1 LRLVTFS
8 ISGEDRIGVYTDSGV
23 VDLRSGAEKY
33 LGFANQSIF
42 ADMRTLLSS
51 GDSGMSWAK
60 EIVVTALKNE
70 GTSSTLVQHGYK
82 LKAPIMRPDKIICP
96 AVNYLEHGK
105 EGGVL
110 PPSEPYLFGKFV
122 NSIVGPDDPVVIPS
136 ISKMPDY
143 EVELAAVIGKRGKHI
158 KKEDAYEFIAGFTII
173 NDISLRDLQGWPK
186 SNPTYG
192 PHWLMGKS
200 ADTACPMGPW
210 IVTRDEISDPYPLKI
225 KLSVNGVTKQ
235 DSDTSLQI
243 FKIPDLV
250 SYVSQIMT
258 LEPGDIISTGTPSG
272 VGRTTNTYLKE
283 GDVIRAE
290 IEKIGVL
297 SNPVKNETFV

>member
-1 LRLVTFS
+1 LHLVTFS
-8 ISGEDRIGVYTDSGV
+8 ASGEEKIGVHTDSGI
-23 VDLRSGAEKY
+23 VDLRSGAKNY
-33 LGFANQSIF
+33 SDFANQSIF
-42 ADMRTLLSS
+42 ADMRTFLAS
-51 GDSGMSWAK
+51 GDAGMRGAK
-60 EIVVTALKNE
+60 QIV
-70 GTSSTLVQHGYK
+70 SSVLNDGSASSCIVHPGYK
-82 LKAPIMRPDKIICP
+82 LRAPIMRPDKIICP

-105 EGGVL
+105 ESGVS

-122 NSIVGPDDPVVIPS
+122 NSIVGPDEPVVIPS

-158 KKEDAYEFIAGFTII
+158 KKGSAYEFIAGYTII

-192 PHWLMGKS
+192 PHWIMGKS

-210 IVTRDEISDPYPLKI
+210 IVTRDEISNPYPLKI

-250 SYVSQIMT
+250 SYVSQVMT
-258 LEPGDIISTGTPSG
+258 LEPGDIVSTGTPSG